1 MLIFCKLKF
10 TKFTKIGN
18 IVEINK
24 KIGQKIKVFRKKL
37 GLQANKLSELLN
49 ISPSYLNLIE
59 SGKRNIDGDLL
70 LRVCQE
76 LRIELSDIT
85 SDKEINLNNAKIAI
99 SKFSKNKNIKN
110 LDLKIGPKI
119 KAFRRQLGLQANKF
133 AEQLKI
139 SPSYLNLIE
148 SGKRNIDGN
157 LLIKISQELRVELS
171 DLTSKE
177 DVNLENDIT
186 ELLDDQLFEGLD
198 ILGPEVKDLVNTNPK
213 IAKALI
219 KLGDNFKQKDHE
231 IVNKV
236 ENISG
241 KIIDSRK
248 AAFPGEV
255 ISDFLQENK
264 NFFPKLE
271 NFANNIF
278 EKVKQNNRT
287 RYIALCEFLNSEY
300 GIIVKD
306 IIPEEGKP
314 FSKIYKTKEKELFLS
329 DYLSIETKKLHAA
342 AQIAQEGASKEI
354 DEYLSTFSFPSQEAK
369 KLTRVALLNYC
380 GAAIL
385 MPYKLFHKEC
395 KELKYDLELL
405 QNTFATSFEQVAHR
419 VTCLQ
424 DPDLPGIPFHFLRVD
439 VAGNISKR
447 FSLSG
452 IEIPRYGG
460 ACPRWNVYS
469 AFSRPGVIQAAVS
482 KMTNGEKYVC
492 IARTVEKGVGRY
504 GQKKSMLSIGLG
516 CEAKYAKDFVYTE
529 NLDLNDKKSELPIGV
544 SCRTCD
550 RLDCSQRAFPPLH
563 KKFDID
569 INSRGV
575 SVYVSE

>member
-1 MLIFCKLKF
+1 MQIDKQ
-10 TKFTKIGN
+10 IG
-18 IVEINK
+18 E
-24 KIGQKIKVFRKKL
+24 KIKIFRKRL
-37 GLQANKLSELLN
+37 GLQANKLAEELN

-59 SGKRNIDGDLL
+59 SGKRNIDAELL
-70 LRVCQE
+70 VKICQE
-76 LRIELSDIT
+76 LRIELADLKNEKDIDLKN
-85 SDKEINLNNAKIAI
+85 SKIAI
-99 SKFSKNKNIKN
+99 SKFSRSKNLNK

-133 AEQLKI
+133 AEQVKI

-148 SGKRNIDGN
+148 SGKRNIDGD
-157 LLIKISQELRVELS
+157 LLIKISKELRVELS
-171 DLTSKE
+171 DLTSKS
-177 DVNLENDIT
+177 DINLENNIS
-186 ELLDDQLFEGLD
+186 ELLDDQLFEDLD

-213 IAKALI
+213 IARALI

-231 IVNKV
+231 IVSKV

-248 AAFPGEV
+248 TSFPGEV
-255 ISDFLQENK
+255 VSDFLQENR
-264 NFFPKLE
+264 NYFPELE
-271 NFANNIF
+271 EFANTIF
-278 EKVKQNNRT
+278 DKVQKNNRT
-287 RYIALCEFLNSEY
+287 RYIALCDFLKKEY
-300 GIIVKD
+300 RITVRD

-314 FSKIYKTKEKELFLS
+314 FSKIFNKSKKELLLS
-329 DYLSIETKKLHAA
+329 DYNSLETKKLYAA
-342 AQIAQEGASKEI
+342 SQIAQEGAIKI
-354 DEYLSTFSFPSQEAK
+354 INEYLSNFNFPSDESK
-369 KLTRVALLNYC
+369 RLTQIAMLNYC

-385 MPYKLFHKEC
+385 MPYKLFHAEC
-395 KELKYDLELL
+395 KKLKYDLQLL

-424 DPDLPGIPFHFLRVD
+424 DPNLPGIPFHMLRTD
-439 VAGNISKR
+439 IAGNISKR

-469 AFSRPGVIQAAVS
+469 AFTRPGVIQAAVS

-504 GQKKSMLSIGLG
+504 GQSKSILSIGLG
-516 CEAKYAKDFVYTE
+516 CEAKYAKEFVYTE
-529 NLDLNDKKSELPIGV
+529 NLDISDKKTEIPIGV

-563 KKFDID
+563 KKFDVD
-569 INSRGV
+569 INTRGV
-575 SVYVSE
+575 SVYVNDNN

>member
-1 MLIFCKLKF
+1 MSKLD
-10 TKFTKIGN
+10 
-18 IVEINK
+18 
-24 KIGQKIKVFRKKL
+24 
-37 GLQANKLSELLN
+37 S
-49 ISPSYLNLIE
+49 
-59 SGKRNIDGDLL
+59 
-70 LRVCQE
+70 
-76 LRIELSDIT
+76 
-85 SDKEINLNNAKIAI
+85 
-99 SKFSKNKNIKN
+99 
-110 LDLKIGPKI
+110 KIGPKI
-119 KAFRRQLGLQANKF
+119 KAFRRQLGMQANKL
-133 AEQLKI
+133 AEELDI

-148 SGKRNIDGN
+148 KGKRKIDGD
-157 LLIKISQELRVELS
+157 LLIKVCEKLRIELS
-171 DLTSKE
+171 DLTSKT
-177 DVNLENDIT
+177 DLNLENNIS
-186 ELLDDQLFEGLD
+186 ELLGDELFEDLD

-231 IVNKV
+231 IVNKL

-271 NFANNIF
+271 NFANTIF

-287 RYIALCEFLNSEY
+287 RYIALCDFLISEY
-300 GIIVKD
+300 GIVVKD
-306 IIPEEGKP
+306 VIPEEGKP
-314 FSKIYKTKEKELFLS
+314 FSKIYKAKEKELFLS

-342 AQIAQEGASKEI
+342 AQISLEGASKEI
-354 DEYLSTFSFPSQEAK
+354 DEYLSTFNFPSDEAK

-424 DPDLPGIPFHFLRVD
+424 DPKLPGIPFHFLRVD

-492 IARTVEKGVGRY
+492 IAKTVEKGIGRY
-504 GQKKSMLSIGLG
+504 GQKKSILSIGLG
-516 CEAKYAKDFVYTE
+516 CEAKFAKDFVYTE

-563 KKFDID
+563 KKFDVD

>member
-1 MLIFCKLKF
+1 MSKLD
-10 TKFTKIGN
+10 
-18 IVEINK
+18 
-24 KIGQKIKVFRKKL
+24 
-37 GLQANKLSELLN
+37 S
-49 ISPSYLNLIE
+49 
-59 SGKRNIDGDLL
+59 
-70 LRVCQE
+70 
-76 LRIELSDIT
+76 
-85 SDKEINLNNAKIAI
+85 
-99 SKFSKNKNIKN
+99 
-110 LDLKIGPKI
+110 KIGPKI
-119 KAFRRQLGLQANKF
+119 KAFRRQLGMQANKL
-133 AEQLKI
+133 AEELDI

-148 SGKRNIDGN
+148 KGKRKIDGD
-157 LLIKISQELRVELS
+157 LLLKVCEKLRIELS
-171 DLTSKE
+171 DLTSKT
-177 DVNLENDIT
+177 DLNLENNIS
-186 ELLDDQLFEGLD
+186 ELLDDELFEDLD

-231 IVNKV
+231 IVNKL

-264 NFFPKLE
+264 NFFPNLE
-271 NFANNIF
+271 NFANTIF

-287 RYIALCEFLNSEY
+287 RYIALCDFLISEY
-300 GIIVKD
+300 GIVVKD
-306 IIPEEGKP
+306 VIPEEGKP
-314 FSKIYKTKEKELFLS
+314 FSKIYKAKQKELFLS

-342 AQIAQEGASKEI
+342 AQISQEGASKEI
-354 DEYLSTFSFPSQEAK
+354 DEYLSTFNFPSEEAK
-369 KLTRVALLNYC
+369 KLTKVALLNYC

-424 DPDLPGIPFHFLRVD
+424 DSSLPGIPFHFLRVD

-492 IARTVEKGVGRY
+492 IAKTVEKGVGRY
-504 GQKKSMLSIGLG
+504 GQKKSILSIGLG

>member
-1 MLIFCKLKF
+1 MS
-10 TKFTKIGN
+10 
-18 IVEINK
+18 INK
-24 KIGQKIKVFRKKL
+24 KIGENIKVFRKKL
-37 GLQANKLSELLN
+37 GLQANKLAEQLN

-59 SGKRNIDGDLL
+59 AGKRNIDAELL
-70 LRVCQE
+70 LKICQE
-76 LRIELSDIT
+76 LRIELSDLKSEKDIDLEN
-85 SDKEINLNNAKIAI
+85 SKAAI
-99 SKFSKNKNIKN
+99 SKFFTNKNNIKS
-110 LDLKIGPKI
+110 DLKIGPKI

-133 AEQLKI
+133 AEQLNI

-148 SGKRNIDGN
+148 AGKRKIDGD
-157 LLIKISQELRVELS
+157 LLIKISKELRVELS
-171 DLTSKE
+171 DLTSKS
-177 DVNLENDIT
+177 DINLENNIS
-186 ELLDDQLFEGLD
+186 ELLDDQLFEDLD
-198 ILGPEVKDLVNTNPK
+198 ILGPEVKDLVSTNPK
-213 IAKALI
+213 IARALI

-248 AAFPGEV
+248 TSFPGEV

-264 NFFPKLE
+264 NYFPKLE
-271 NFANNIF
+271 EFANLIF
-278 EKVKQNNRT
+278 EKVQKNNRT
-287 RYIALCEFLNSEY
+287 RYIALCDFLKKEY
-300 GIIVKD
+300 SIIVKD
-306 IIPEEGKP
+306 IIPEDKKP
-314 FSKIYKTKEKELFLS
+314 FSKIYNKQKKELLLS
-329 DYLSIETKKLHAA
+329 DYNSLETKKLHAA
-342 AQIAQEGASKEI
+342 AQIAQEGAIDIINDYLKKFNFPSKE
-354 DEYLSTFSFPSQEAK
+354 SK
-369 KLTRVALLNYC
+369 RLTQVALLNYC

-385 MPYKLFHKEC
+385 MPYKLFHTEC
-395 KELKYDLELL
+395 KKLKYDLQLL

-424 DPDLPGIPFHFLRVD
+424 DPKLPGIPFHMLRTD
-439 VAGNISKR
+439 IAGNISKR

-469 AFSRPGVIQAAVS
+469 AFTRPGVIQAAVS

-504 GQKKSMLSIGLG
+504 GQSKSILSIGLG
-516 CEAKYAKDFVYTE
+516 CEAKYAKEFVYTE
-529 NLDLNDKKSELPIGV
+529 NLDITDKKTEIPIGV

-563 KKFDID
+563 KKFDVD
-569 INSRGV
+569 INTRGV
-575 SVYVSE
+575 SIYVNDND

>member
-1 MLIFCKLKF
+1 MSKLD
-10 TKFTKIGN
+10 
-18 IVEINK
+18 
-24 KIGQKIKVFRKKL
+24 
-37 GLQANKLSELLN
+37 S
-49 ISPSYLNLIE
+49 
-59 SGKRNIDGDLL
+59 
-70 LRVCQE
+70 
-76 LRIELSDIT
+76 
-85 SDKEINLNNAKIAI
+85 
-99 SKFSKNKNIKN
+99 
-110 LDLKIGPKI
+110 KIGPKI
-119 KAFRRQLGLQANKF
+119 KAFRRQIGMQANKL
-133 AEQLKI
+133 AGELSI

-148 SGKRNIDGN
+148 KGQRKIDGD
-157 LLIKISQELRVELS
+157 LLLKVCEKLRIELS
-171 DLTSKE
+171 DLTSKT
-177 DVNLENDIT
+177 DLNLENNIS
-186 ELLDDQLFEGLD
+186 ELLSDELFEDLD

-231 IVNKV
+231 IVNKL

-271 NFANNIF
+271 NFANTIF

-287 RYIALCEFLNSEY
+287 RYIALCDFLKSEY
-300 GIIVKD
+300 GITVKD
-306 IIPEEGKP
+306 VIPEEGKP
-314 FSKIYKTKEKELFLS
+314 FSKIYKTKQKELFLS
-329 DYLSIETKKLHAA
+329 DYLSLETKKLHAA
-342 AQIAQEGASKEI
+342 AQISQEGASKEI
-354 DEYLSTFSFPSQEAK
+354 DEYLLTFNFPSEEAK

-395 KELKYDLELL
+395 KVLKYDLELL

-424 DPDLPGIPFHFLRVD
+424 DPDMPGIPFHFLRVD

>member
-1 MLIFCKLKF
+1 MEINS
-10 TKFTKIGN
+10 KIGD
-18 IVEINK
+18 
-24 KIGQKIKVFRKKL
+24 KIRSFRKKL
-37 GLQANKLSELLN
+37 GLQAKKLAEQLS

-59 SGKRNIDGDLL
+59 SGKRGIDAELL
-70 LRVCQE
+70 LKICQE
-76 LRIELSDIT
+76 LRIELSDLK
-85 SDKEINLNNAKIAI
+85 SEKEISLENSKLAI
-99 SKFSKNKNIKN
+99 SKFSKEKNIKK

-133 AEQLKI
+133 AEQLSI

-148 SGKRNIDGN
+148 SGKRKIDGD
-157 LLIKISQELRVELS
+157 LLIKISKELRVNLS
-171 DLTSKE
+171 DLTSKN
-177 DVNLENDIT
+177 DLNLENDIS
-186 ELLDDQLFEGLD
+186 ELLDDQLFEDLD

-231 IVNKV
+231 IINKV

-248 AAFPGEV
+248 TSFPGEV

-264 NFFPKLE
+264 NYFPKLE
-271 NFANNIF
+271 DFANMIF
-278 EKVKQNNRT
+278 EKVQKNNRT
-287 RYIALCEFLNSEY
+287 RYVALCDFLKKEY
-300 GIIVKD
+300 SIVVKD
-306 IIPEEGKP
+306 IIPEEKKP
-314 FSKIYKTKEKELFLS
+314 FSKVFNKNSKELLLS
-329 DYLSIETKKLHAA
+329 DYNSLETKKLHAA
-342 AQIAQEGASKEI
+342 AQIAQEGAI
-354 DEYLSTFSFPSQEAK
+354 DIINDYLSKFKFPSQESK
-369 KLTRVALLNYC
+369 KLTQVALLNYC

-385 MPYKLFHKEC
+385 MPYKLFHSEC
-395 KELKYDLELL
+395 KKLKYDLQLL

-424 DPDLPGIPFHFLRVD
+424 DSKLPGIPFHFLRVD
-439 VAGNISKR
+439 MAGNISKR

-469 AFSRPGVIQAAVS
+469 AFTRPGVIQAAVS

-504 GQKKSMLSIGLG
+504 GQSKSILSIGLG
-516 CEAKYAKDFVYTE
+516 CEAKYAKEFVYTE
-529 NLDLNDKKSELPIGV
+529 NLDISDKKTEIPIGV

-563 KKFDID
+563 KKFDVD
-569 INSRGV
+569 INTRGV
-575 SVYVSE
+575 SVYVNDNN

>member
-1 MLIFCKLKF
+1 MQID
-10 TKFTKIGN
+10 
-18 IVEINK
+18 K
-24 KIGQKIKVFRKKL
+24 KIGEKIKVFRKKL
-37 GLQANKLSELLN
+37 GLQANKLAEQLS
-49 ISPSYLNLIE
+49 ISASYLNLIE
-59 SGKRNIDGDLL
+59 SGKRNIDADLL
-70 LRVCQE
+70 VKICQE
-76 LRIELSDIT
+76 LRIELSDLKSEKDIDLKN
-85 SDKEINLNNAKIAI
+85 SKIAI
-99 SKFSKNKNIKN
+99 TKFFKNKNINK

-133 AEQLKI
+133 AEQINI

-148 SGKRNIDGN
+148 GGKRKIDGE
-157 LLIKISQELRVELS
+157 LLIKISKELRVELS
-171 DLTSKE
+171 DLTSKS
-177 DVNLENDIT
+177 DINLENNIS
-186 ELLDDQLFEGLD
+186 ELLDDQLFEDLD

-219 KLGDNFKQKDHE
+219 KLGDNFRQKDHE

-241 KIIDSRK
+241 KIIDNRK
-248 AAFPGEV
+248 TSFPGEV

-264 NFFPKLE
+264 NYFPKLE
-271 NFANNIF
+271 DFANSIF
-278 EKVKQNNRT
+278 NKVQKNKRT
-287 RYIALCEFLNSEY
+287 RYIALCDFLKKEY
-300 GIIVKD
+300 LITVKD
-306 IIPEEGKP
+306 IIPEEQKP
-314 FSKIYKTKEKELFLS
+314 FSKIFNKDKKELLLS
-329 DYLSIETKKLHAA
+329 DYNSLETKKLYAA
-342 AQIAQEGASKEI
+342 SQIAQEGSIEI
-354 DEYLSTFSFPSQEAK
+354 INNYLSNFNFPSEESK
-369 KLTRVALLNYC
+369 RLTQIALLNYT

-385 MPYKLFHKEC
+385 MPYKLFHSEC
-395 KELKYDLELL
+395 KKLKYDLQLL

-419 VTCLQ
+419 VTSLQ
-424 DPDLPGIPFHFLRVD
+424 DPKLPGIPFHMLRTD
-439 VAGNISKR
+439 IAGNISKR

-469 AFSRPGVIQAAVS
+469 AFTRPGVIQAAVS

-492 IARTVEKGVGRY
+492 IARTVEKGIGRY
-504 GQKKSMLSIGLG
+504 GQSKSILSIGLG
-516 CEAKYAKDFVYTE
+516 CEAKYAKEFVYTE
-529 NLDLNDKKSELPIGV
+529 NLDLSDKKTEIPIGV

-563 KKFDID
+563 KKFDVD